1 MNLEQAL
8 PFDFDCHCHFDFR
21 RTAGAV
27 KGKIVARY
35 TAGARVPTA
44 GPGRAPRHGGK
55 AMTLIFI
62 PILHSL
68 LFIIHCKLNKHSL
81 VLQVEECS
89 QNFL

>member
-44 GPGRAPRHGGK
+44 VA
-55 AMTLIFI
+55 AIFI
-62 PILHSL
+62 PIFHSL

-81 VLQVEECS
+81 VLQLEECS